1 MRYAVLNSDNT
12 VENVIVAYPE
22 AIAGL
27 SAALGKALVQAGE
40 IPLSVGDLYDPLL
53 NQFSRDGATLLTP
66 IEELRRQQTVTEEAL
81 LELIEYT
88 MGGGNG

>member
-1 MRYAVLNSDNT
+1 MRYAVLNSENT

-27 SAALGKALVQAGE
+27 SAALGKTMVQAGE

-53 NQFSRDGATLLTP
+53 GSSRGTARP
-66 IEELRRQQTVTEEAL
+66 FLRRWR
-81 LELIEYT
+81 
-88 MGGGNG
+88 N

>member
-1 MRYAVLNSDNT
+1 M
-12 VENVIVAYPE
+12 
-22 AIAGL
+22 
-27 SAALGKALVQAGE
+27 
-40 IPLSVGDLYDPLL
+40 GDLYDPLL